1 MLTMITPVWSN
12 PGMSAP
18 PKTGAPRPP
27 FKTVALVGR
36 YSTAGIEGP
45 LEELASCISRNGQ
58 DVVFERETAMA
69 TGLTG
74 YPVLTPDEIGREADV
89 AVVLG
94 GDGTLLGLAR
104 QLAGHDVP
112 VIGVNHGRLGFMT
125 DIPLEDVT
133 TALPEMLSG
142 RYEAETRMLL
152 ESRVIR
158 DDSVIFS
165 ALALND
171 VVVNRSG
178 ISGMVE
184 LAVSVDGYFMYNQRS
199 DGLIV
204 STPTGSTAYALA
216 AGGPILHPT
225 LSGLVLVPIAAH
237 ALSNRPI
244 VLPHDAEVTIEVASA
259 RDVSVNFDMQ
269 SLASLLPG
277 DRIVVRRSAKTI
289 NLLHPVGYN
298 YYATLRKKLHWHEY
312 PTEDNR
318 L

>member
-1 MLTMITPVWSN
+1 
-12 PGMSAP
+12 MSAP
-18 PKTGAPRPP
+18 QNPAIAPAAAPRAA
-27 FKTVALVGR
+27 FQTVALVGR
-36 YSTAGIEGP
+36 YATAGIEGP
-45 LEELASCISRNGQ
+45 LEELAAVISRNGQ
-58 DVVFERETAMA
+58 DVVFERETAQA
-69 TGLTG
+69 TGLSG
-74 YPVLTPDEIGREADV
+74 YPVFSADEIGREADV

-104 QLAGHDVP
+104 QLAGLNVP
-112 VIGVNHGRLGFMT
+112 LIGVNHGRLGFMT

-133 TALPEMLSG
+133 RALPEMLAG

-158 DDSVIFS
+158 DDGVIFS
-165 ALALND
+165 ALAFND

-225 LSGLVLVPIAAH
+225 LSGLVLVPIAPH

-244 VLPHDAEVTIEVASA
+244 VLPHDAEVTIEVATA
-259 RDVSVNFDMQ
+259 RDASANFDMQ
-269 SLASLLPG
+269 SLTSLLQG
-277 DRIVVRRSAKTI
+277 DRIVVRRSSKTVT
-289 NLLHPVGYN
+289 LLHPVGYT

>member
-1 MLTMITPVWSN
+1 
-12 PGMSAP
+12 MSAP
-18 PKTGAPRPP
+18 PKTSALRTP

-45 LEELASCISRNGQ
+45 LEELASYILRNGQ
-58 DVVFERETAMA
+58 DVVFERETAQA

-74 YPVLTPDEIGREADV
+74 YPALTPEEIGREADV

-94 GDGTLLGLAR
+94 GDGTLLGIAR
-104 QLAGHDVP
+104 QLAGHNVP
-112 VIGVNHGRLGFMT
+112 LIGVNHGRLGFMT
-125 DIPLEDVT
+125 DIPLEDVQSV
-133 TALPEMLSG
+133 LPDMLEG
-142 RYEAETRMLL
+142 RYEAETRLLL
-152 ESRVIR
+152 ESSVVR
-158 DDSVIFS
+158 DDSRIFS

-184 LAVSVDGYFMYNQRS
+184 LAVSVDGNFMYNQRS

-204 STPTGSTAYALA
+204 STATGSTAYALS

-225 LSGLVLVPIAAH
+225 LSGLVLVPIAPH
-237 ALSNRPI
+237 SLSNRPI
-244 VLPHDAEVTIEVASA
+244 VLPHDAEVTIEVATA
-259 RDVSVNFDMQ
+259 RDASVNFDMQ
-269 SLASLLPG
+269 SLTSLLPG
-277 DRIVVRRSAKTI
+277 DRIVVRRSKKTI
-289 NLLHPVGYN
+289 QLLHPVGYN

>member
-1 MLTMITPVWSN
+1 
-12 PGMSAP
+12 MSAP
-18 PKTGAPRPP
+18 PKPAIAPAAPP
-27 FKTVALVGR
+27 RAAFQTVALMGR
-36 YSTAGIEGP
+36 HSTAGIEGP
-45 LEELASCISRNGQ
+45 LEELAACILRNGQ

-74 YPVLTPDEIGREADV
+74 YPVLNAEEIGRQADV

-104 QLAGHDVP
+104 QLAGHNVP
-112 VIGVNHGRLGFMT
+112 LIGVNHGRLGFMT
-125 DIPLEDVT
+125 DIPLDDVT
-133 TALPEMLSG
+133 RTLPEMLAG

-158 DDSVIFS
+158 DDGVIFS

-184 LAVSVDGYFMYNQRS
+184 LAVSVDGFFMYNQRS

-225 LSGLVLVPIAAH
+225 LSGLVLVPIAPH

-244 VLPHDAEVTIEVASA
+244 VLPHDAEVTIEVATA
-259 RDVSVNFDMQ
+259 RDASVNFDMQ
-269 SLASLLPG
+269 SLTSLLPG
-277 DRIVVRRSAKTI
+277 DRIVVRRSDKTVS
-289 NLLHPVGYN
+289 LLHPVGYN

>member
-1 MLTMITPVWSN
+1 
-12 PGMSAP
+12 MSAP
-18 PKTGAPRPP
+18 PKPSASRTPYQ
-27 FKTVALVGR
+27 TVALVGR
-36 YSTAGIEGP
+36 HSTAGIEGP
-45 LEELASCISRNGQ
+45 LEEIASTILRNGQ
-58 DVVFERETAMA
+58 DVVFERETALA
-69 TGLTG
+69 TGLTD
-74 YPVLTPDEIGREADV
+74 YPALSPEEIGKQADV

-94 GDGTLLGLAR
+94 GDGTLLGIAR
-104 QLAGHDVP
+104 QLAGYDVP
-112 VIGVNHGRLGFMT
+112 LIGVNHGRLGFMT
-125 DIPLEDVT
+125 DIPLEEVQSV
-133 TALPEMLSG
+133 LPDMLAG
-142 RYEAETRMLL
+142 AHEAETRLLL

-158 DDSVIFS
+158 DDGVIFS

-184 LAVSVDGYFMYNQRS
+184 LAVSVDGNFMYNQRS

-204 STPTGSTAYALA
+204 STATGSTAYALS

-225 LSGLVLVPIAAH
+225 LSGLVLVPIAPH

-244 VLPHDAEVTIEVASA
+244 VLPHDAEVTIEVATA
-259 RDVSVNFDMQ
+259 RDASVNFDMQ
-269 SLASLLPG
+269 SLTSLLPG

-289 NLLHPVGYN
+289 KLLHPVGYN

>member
-1 MLTMITPVWSN
+1 
-12 PGMSAP
+12 MSAP
-18 PKTGAPRPP
+18 QKTSALRTP

-45 LEELASCISRNGQ
+45 LEELASYILRNGQ
-58 DVVFERETAMA
+58 DVVFERETAQA

-74 YPVLTPDEIGREADV
+74 YPALTAEEIGREADV

-94 GDGTLLGLAR
+94 GDGTLLGIAR
-104 QLAGHDVP
+104 QLAGHNVP
-112 VIGVNHGRLGFMT
+112 LIGVNHGRLGFMT
-125 DIPLEDVT
+125 DIPLENVQSV
-133 TALPEMLSG
+133 LPDMLEG
-142 RYEAETRMLL
+142 RYEAETRLLL
-152 ESRVIR
+152 ESSVVR
-158 DDSVIFS
+158 DDSPIFS

-204 STPTGSTAYALA
+204 STATGSTAYALSS
-216 AGGPILHPT
+216 GGPILHPT
-225 LSGLVLVPIAAH
+225 LSGLVLVPIAPH
-237 ALSNRPI
+237 SLSNRPI
-244 VLPHDAEVTIEVASA
+244 VLPQEAEVTIEVATA
-259 RDVSVNFDMQ
+259 RDASVNFDMQ
-269 SLASLLPG
+269 SLTSLLPG
-277 DRIVVRRSAKTI
+277 DRIVVRRSKKTI
-289 NLLHPVGYN
+289 QLLHPVGYN

>member
-1 MLTMITPVWSN
+1 MAVWSN

-18 PKTGAPRPP
+18 QNPAIAPAAAPRAA
-27 FKTVALVGR
+27 FQTVALVGR

-45 LEELASCISRNGQ
+45 LEELASVICRNGH
-58 DVVFERETAMA
+58 DVVFERETALA
-69 TGLTG
+69 TGLSG
-74 YPVLTPDEIGREADV
+74 YPALSADEIARQADV

-125 DIPLEDVT
+125 DIPLDEVT
-133 TALPEMLSG
+133 RALPEMLAG
-142 RYEAETRMLL
+142 RFEAESRMLL
-152 ESRVIR
+152 ESSVIR
-158 DDSVIFS
+158 DGGVIFS
-165 ALALND
+165 ALAFND

-184 LAVSVDGYFMYNQRS
+184 LAVSVDGNFMYNQRS

-225 LSGLVLVPIAAH
+225 LSGLVLVPIAPH

-244 VLPHDAEVTIEVASA
+244 VLPHDAEVTIEVATA
-259 RDVSVNFDMQ
+259 RDASVNFDMQ
-269 SLASLLPG
+269 SLTSLLPG
-277 DRIVVRRSAKTI
+277 DRIVVRKSDKTV

>member
-1 MLTMITPVWSN
+1 MLTTVMAVWSN
-12 PGMSAP
+12 PGMSAH
-18 PKTGAPRPP
+18 PKSGAAGAP
-27 FKTVALVGR
+27 FHTVALVGR
-36 YSTAGIEGP
+36 YSTAGIEAR
-45 LEELASCISRNGQ
+45 LEELASCILKNGQ
-58 DVVFERETAMA
+58 DVVFERDTALA

-74 YPVLTPDEIGREADV
+74 YPALAPEEIGRHADV

-94 GDGTLLGLAR
+94 GDGTLLGIGR

-112 VIGVNHGRLGFMT
+112 LIGVNHGRLGFMT
-125 DIPLEDVT
+125 DIPLEDVQSV
-133 TALPEMLSG
+133 LPDMLAG
-142 RYEAETRMLL
+142 RFEAETRMLL
-152 ESRVIR
+152 ESRVVR
-158 DDSVIFS
+158 DDEQIFS
-165 ALALND
+165 ALAFND

-204 STPTGSTAYALA
+204 STPTGSTAYALS

-225 LSGLVLVPIAAH
+225 LSGLVLVPIAPH

-244 VLPHDAEVTIEVASA
+244 VLPHDAEVTIEVATA
-259 RDVSVNFDMQ
+259 RDASVNFDMQ
-269 SLASLLPG
+269 SLTSLLPG
-277 DRIVVRRSAKTI
+277 DRIVVRRSDKTI
-289 NLLHPVGYN
+289 KLLHPVGYN

-312 PTEDNR
+312 PSEDNR